1 MVDSIFAKGSPLA
14 QAAGA
19 SLMNRS
25 KRKRKQT
32 REALFIAAFLESLN
46 VGKQEQKDL
55 KDTELSSL
63 LTNLNLDQKADEY
76 TFNDVIKPIL
86 TTEKNYNNAGSK
98 GQLLMDEKGQAI
110 LTEDGRLQFKKDK
123 DGAVLRGGGNSWFL
137 NDMNN
142 PNNATNRFY
151 NTEQGKEILA
161 NNGKAYLTR
170 EGRAQ
175 VDARIQEIAD
185 NLELNHLNEI
195 NNPLFSEKQVT
206 NPIDFYRHNTHN
218 KFVAERAGITEDPTR
233 ASVGGWMLGKVSK
246 YGDETNTELEA
257 AIIKARKD
265 SADVDKYV
273 EQLRQPDQ
281 APPSMEEIKGL
292 FSGKSVDDKN
302 YNKTVEEIGEEIET
316 GEGIFTSDITL
327 KVYKFNASDPF
338 AFENVTDTTG
348 QVIKPSIEVTPFAR
362 VGGFA
367 GFGGDSVSDQWGV
380 DGTVEVR
387 EILEFKDGK
396 AVLKPFDPELQQFAR
411 PSSVLSKMLN
421 QTASAMKRK
430 DLSAIQGG
438 SKEQQLIQQRNLMG
452 TDYYLK
458 ALNVLTQTG
467 RIQQSGDNLVLI
479 PYANSQIITNL
490 NSTLEK
496 EVGADESNRLDQAPL
511 LSEVL
516 DNFKTNQ
523 INTIVDTGIGKDLLP
538 LYESTNPKDM
548 ATIEVT
554 YMINPP
560 FEAEGRN
567 VKVTKSDGTESLLA
581 LGMLDQGQANK
592 IYENFKRQFGRSM
605 ELEKILE
612 EKYSTP
618 PPPPPTPTTSSN
630 KEVSLDA
637 SDLRKIGTQGT
648 GTGGAE
654 VLTGI
659 VRGYQNQVARERTA
673 RLQEYANTGKTSM
686 FLKEALESVGLE
698 SNATPKEVQEYLGNS
713 NKSLLAQQ

>member
-1 MVDSIFAKGSPLA
+1 MVDSIFAKGGKLA

-19 SLMNRS
+19 SLMGRN
-25 KRKRKQT
+25 KRKRRQT
-32 REALFIAAFLESLN
+32 REALWLAALLESLN
-46 VGKQEQKDL
+46 VGKQEQEDL
-55 KDTELSSL
+55 KDTELASL
-63 LTNLNLDQKADEY
+63 MTNLQLDQKADEY
-76 TFNDVIKPIL
+76 VFNDVIKPIL
-86 TTEKNYNNAGSK
+86 TTEKHYNNAGSK
-98 GQLLMDEKGQAI
+98 GQLLMDEQGQAI
-110 LTEDGRLQFKKDK
+110 LTEDGRLQFKKAE
-123 DGAVLRGGGNSWFL
+123 DGTVLRGGGNSWFL

-151 NTEQGKEILA
+151 NTPQGKEILA
-161 NNGKAYLTR
+161 NNGLSYLTR

-185 NLELNHLNEI
+185 NLELNHLYEI
-195 NNPLFSEKQVT
+195 NNDIFTKKKVT
-206 NPIDFYRHNTHN
+206 NPIDFFRHSSHN
-218 KFVAERAGITEDPTR
+218 KYVAERAGITEDPTR

-281 APPSMEEIKGL
+281 SPPSMEEIKGL
-292 FSGKSVDDKN
+292 FSGRSVDDKP
-302 YNKTVEEIGEEIET
+302 YNTTVEEIGEEIET
-316 GEGIFTSDITL
+316 GEGIFTSDIAL
-327 KVYKFNASDPF
+327 KVYQFNESDPF
-338 AFENVTDTTG
+338 AFEKITDDGG
-348 QVIKPSIEVTPFAR
+348 QVIKPSIEVTPFDKTGLAL
-362 VGGFA
+362 
-367 GFGGDSVSDQWGV
+367 FGGDSVSDQWGPN
-380 DGTVEVR
+380 GTVQVR

-396 AVLKPFDPELQQFAR
+396 AVLKPFDPEMQPFTR

-458 ALNVLTQTG
+458 ALNVLAQTG

-490 NSTLEK
+490 NNTLEK
-496 EVGADESNRLDQAPL
+496 EVAADELNRLDNAPL

-523 INTIVDTGIGKDLLP
+523 INTIVETGMGKDLLP

-548 ATIEVT
+548 ATVEVT

-567 VKVTKSDGTESLLA
+567 VKVIKSDGTESLLA
-581 LGMLDQGQANK
+581 LGMLHQGQANK

-605 ELEKILE
+605 EIEKILE
-612 EKYSTP
+612 EKYP
-618 PPPPPTPTTSSN
+618 PPPPPPIPTSTTSKTDLTSMSAL
-630 KEVSLDA
+630 ELEEYAERGGESAFSRSSLF
-637 SDLRKIGTQGT
+637 SDQR
-648 GTGGAE
+648 
-654 VLTGI
+654 
-659 VRGYQNQVARERTA
+659 ARERTA
-673 RLQEYANTGKTSM
+673 RLQKYANTGQTSM
-686 FLKEALESVGLE
+686 FLKEALVSVGLKP
-698 SNATPKEVQEYLGNS
+698 NATRQEVREYLDTS

>member
-1 MVDSIFAKGSPLA
+1 MVDSIFAKGGKLA

-19 SLMNRS
+19 SLMGRN
-25 KRKRKQT
+25 KRKRRQT
-32 REALFIAAFLESLN
+32 REALWLAALLESLN
-46 VGKQEQKDL
+46 VGKQEQEDL

-63 LTNLNLDQKADEY
+63 MENLQLDQKADEY
-76 TFNDVIKPIL
+76 TFNDLIKPIL
-86 TTEKNYNNAGSK
+86 TTEKHYNNAGSK
-98 GQLLMDEKGQAI
+98 GQLLMDEQGQAI
-110 LTEDGRLQFKKDK
+110 LTEDGRLQFKKAE
-123 DGAVLRGGGNSWFL
+123 DGTVLRGGGNSWFL

-142 PNNATNRFY
+142 PDNATNRFY
-151 NTEQGKEILA
+151 NTPQGKEILA
-161 NNGKAYLTR
+161 NNGLSYLTT

-175 VDARIQEIAD
+175 VDALIQEIAD

-195 NNPLFSEKQVT
+195 NNPLFSEKKIT

-218 KFVAERAGITEDPTR
+218 KYVAERAGITEDPTR

-246 YGDETNTELEA
+246 YGDETNTALEN
-257 AIIKARKD
+257 AITEARNA
-265 SADVDKYV
+265 SLAVDKYV

-281 APPSMEEIKGL
+281 APPSMEAIKGL
-292 FSGKSVDDKN
+292 FSGRSVDDKD
-302 YNKTVEEIGEEIET
+302 YNTTVEEIGEEIET
-316 GEGIFTSDITL
+316 GDGIFNSDIAL
-327 KVYKFNASDPF
+327 KVYQFNESDPF
-338 AFENVTDTTG
+338 AFEKITDDEG
-348 QVIKPSIEVTPFAR
+348 QVIKPFIEVNPFAKT
-362 VGGFA
+362 GLA
-367 GFGGDSVSDQWGV
+367 LFGGESVSDQWGV
-380 DGTVEVR
+380 GGTVQVR

-396 AVLKPFDPELQQFAR
+396 AVLKPFDPEMQPFTR

-421 QTASAMKRK
+421 QTASAMKRR

-438 SKEQQLIQQRNLMG
+438 SKEQQLIQQRNLMD

-458 ALNVLTQTG
+458 ALNVLAQTG

-490 NSTLEK
+490 NNTLEK
-496 EVGADESNRLDQAPL
+496 EVAANESNNLDNAPL

-523 INTIVDTGIGKDLLP
+523 INTIVETGIGKDLLP

-548 ATIEVT
+548 ATVEVT

-567 VKVTKSDGTESLLA
+567 VKVIKSDGTESLLA
-581 LGMLDQGQANK
+581 LGMLHQGQANK

-605 ELEKILE
+605 EIEKILE
-612 EKYSTP
+612 EKYP
-618 PPPPPTPTTSSN
+618 PPPPPPPPPSPTI
-630 KEVSLDA
+630 SLEP

-654 VLTGI
+654 ILAALT
-659 VRGYQNQVARERTA
+659 RGYQSQVASERRA
-673 RLQEYANTGKTSM
+673 RLQKYADTGESTL
-686 FLKEALESVGLE
+686 FLKEALESVGLKP
-698 SNATPKEVQEYLGNS
+698 NATRQEVREYLGTS